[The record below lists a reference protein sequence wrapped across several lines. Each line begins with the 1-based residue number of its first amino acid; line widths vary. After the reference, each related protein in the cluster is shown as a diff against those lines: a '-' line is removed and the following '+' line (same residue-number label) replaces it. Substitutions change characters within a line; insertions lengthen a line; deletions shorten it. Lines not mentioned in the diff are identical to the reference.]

1 MSTWTQKA
9 KLKLKLASPI
19 GVTLSNSEAKI
30 LLQEQEKAVRVLE
43 KDETR
48 IEKIRDGINID
59 IDESIAESTE
69 ALNQARGT
77 YKRTKNPVLKREWAR
92 RMVIADKTTQTLVQ
106 TKKRTELVA
115 SRLKMIAGDIRLE
128 IMAAEARA
136 AETKM
141 YVEAGDTLRLVGD
154 KLLQARAK
162 SKPMKMEYKNLEV
175 TMEGAEKLVSS
186 IPDEQIIQEA
196 ERLL

>member
-1 MSTWTQKA
+1 MSSWAKKA
-9 KLKLKLASPI
+9 KLKLKLASPV
-19 GVTLSNSEAKI
+19 GVTLTNSEAKV
-30 LLQEQEKAVRVLE
+30 LLEEQVKAVELLE

-48 IEKIRDGINID
+48 IEKIQRGINVAID
-59 IDESIAESTE
+59 DSISEASE

-77 YKRTKNPVLKREWAR
+77 FKRTKNPVLKREWAR
-92 RMVIADKTTQTLVQ
+92 RMVIADRTTQTLVQ
-106 TKKRTELVA
+106 TKKRTKLVN

-128 IMAAEARA
+128 LLAAEARA

-154 KLLQARAK
+154 KLIQARAK
-162 SKPMKMEYKNLEV
+162 SKPMKIEYKNLEI
-175 TMEGAEKLVSS
+175 TMEGAEKLVSDIS
-186 IPDEQIIQEA
+186 DDEILKQA